1 MKFFYESV
9 WSDQETCLLALTP
22 PPPRGALLGFSRL
35 LPGILF
41 LVFGVFFNVYLF
53 LRERERER
61 VGEGQSEKGDT
72 ES

>member
-9 WSDQETCLLALTP
+9 WSDQETCLLALIP
-22 PPPRGALLGFSRL
+22 PRPRGALLGFSRL

-41 LVFGVFFNVYLF
+41 LVLGFFFNVYLF
-53 LRERERER
+53 LRERER
-61 VGEGQSEKGDT
+61 VGEGQREKGDT